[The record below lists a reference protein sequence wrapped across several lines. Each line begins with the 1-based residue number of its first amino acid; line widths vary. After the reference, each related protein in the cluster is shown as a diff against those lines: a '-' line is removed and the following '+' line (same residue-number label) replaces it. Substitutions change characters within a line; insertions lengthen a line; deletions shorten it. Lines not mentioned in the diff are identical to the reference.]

1 MGSSFMAMANF
12 QEALDLYLPT
22 QAGKIVGID
31 SPDILEICCYNPEIA
46 ETVEIAETELRIWI
60 SRHDDYCSVLDEDPL
75 TVKIH
80 ESIREGGR

>member
-1 MGSSFMAMANF
+1 MGFSFMAMANF

-22 QAGKIVGID
+22 QAGKIVRAD
-31 SPDILEICCYNPEIA
+31 SPDILEICCYNP
-46 ETVEIAETELRIWI
+46 EIAETELRIWI
-60 SRHDDYCSVLDEDPL
+60 SRHDDYCSVLGEDPL

>member
-22 QAGKIVGID
+22 QAGKVVRID
-31 SPDILEICCYNPEIA
+31 SPDILEICCYDKE
-46 ETVEIAETELRIWI
+46 VAETELRIWV
-60 SRHDDYCSVLDEDPL
+60 SRHDDYCSVLSEEPL
-75 TVKIH
+75 SVKIH

>member
-1 MGSSFMAMANF
+1 MGFSFMAMANF

-46 ETVEIAETELRIWI
+46 ETELRIWAE
-60 SRHDDYCSVLDEDPL
+60 RHKKYCSVLNENPL
-75 TVKIH
+75 KVRIC
-80 ESIREGGR
+80 ESIEGKIP